1 VAQCVQ
7 CELELAPGAQFC
19 ASCGAQV
26 TVRNEPEVDPY
37 LGRVFAQKYRVEN
50 LLGEGGM
57 GRVYRAV
64 QLSLDKVV
72 CLKVLRRELA
82 GDPSTQARFQREA
95 RAASRLNHP
104 NSIQVMDFGSAEG
117 GELYLTMEYIKGRDL
132 QQLLTAEFPLDEP
145 RVCHIMAQVL
155 DALAEAHAQHVI
167 HRDLK
172 PENIMVCDS
181 RGDANYVKVL
191 DFGIA
196 KIQDTITQPKLTRA
210 GLVCGT
216 PEYMSPEQ
224 ARGLELDARSD
235 LYSAGIILYQMVTGT
250 LPFNADNPIGFV
262 TAHLND
268 PPVPPR
274 ERRPEVSVAMEGL
287 ILRTLNKNRDARPAS
302 AKAMWSELLAI
313 QRGEDPEPPTDV
325 TASVGGI
332 RDALASVAVTDK
344 VRRSSPIAVQP
355 GTQPGTRSRFGLVAG
370 ALAVMVIA
378 GGAFSA
384 YRLIPAKSADPG
396 AAPTPA
402 AGAPTA
408 PSTAEKG
415 MELFK
420 QAKDTYRSAF
430 AETSNA
436 DLRHDLM
443 NQALHQFY
451 SAYKLNP
458 TEPAPLK
465 WMGVVNTAL
474 GNTEQAVDSYNQY
487 LKAEPPPP
495 DVADIR
501 KTVALLAQQL
511 PAK

>member
-1 VAQCVQ
+1 MAQCVQ
-7 CELELAPGAQFC
+7 CELELPPGASS
-19 ASCGAQV
+19 APNSGAQV
-26 TVRNEPEVDPY
+26 TIRNEPEPDPY
-37 LGRVFAQKYRVEN
+37 LGRVFAQKYRVES

-82 GDPSTQARFQREA
+82 GDPATQARFQREA

-104 NSIQVMDFGSAEG
+104 NSIQVMDFGSAEA

-172 PENIMVCDS
+172 PENIMVCES

-196 KIQDTITQPKLTRA
+196 KIQDNITQPKLTRA

-250 LPFNADNPIGFV
+250 LPFNADTPIGFV

-268 PPVPPR
+268 APVPPR
-274 ERRPEVSVAMEGL
+274 ERRPEVSAGMEDL

-302 AKAMWSELLAI
+302 R
-313 QRGEDPEPPTDV
+313 QGDV
-325 TASVGGI
+325 E
-332 RDALASVAVTDK
+332 
-344 VRRSSPIAVQP
+344 
-355 GTQPGTRSRFGLVAG
+355 
-370 ALAVMVIA
+370 
-378 GGAFSA
+378 
-384 YRLIPAKSADPG
+384 
-396 AAPTPA
+396 PA
-402 AGAPTA
+402 AGDRAKARIPSPRPTSTRAWAPCTTDGQPSPSPTRCGARRQSRCSLA
-408 PSTAEKG
+408 P
-415 MELFK
+415 
-420 QAKDTYRSAF
+420 
-430 AETSNA
+430 
-436 DLRHDLM
+436 
-443 NQALHQFY
+443 
-451 SAYKLNP
+451 NP
-458 TEPAPLK
+458 DRAR
-465 WMGVVNTAL
+465 
-474 GNTEQAVDSYNQY
+474 DSGW
-487 LKAEPPPP
+487 
-495 DVADIR
+495 
-501 KTVALLAQQL
+501 
-511 PAK
+511 